1 MEDELFDKDN
11 RSKRFT
17 TTNFKK
23 RENKRELDHRNV
35 IIDRRLQQSLRDRYG
50 EDYVQKIEN
59 GEINEIGEKINGE
72 NHNDF
77 DWSEDEKSNGPKN
90 KKKLI
95 EKKSKADK
103 QKELE
108 EDFSKNG
115 PKNKGV
121 KKY

>member
-59 GEINEIGEKINGE
+59 GEINEIGDKING
-72 NHNDF
+72 
-77 DWSEDEKSNGPKN
+77 
-90 KKKLI
+90 
-95 EKKSKADK
+95 
-103 QKELE
+103 
-108 EDFSKNG
+108 
-115 PKNKGV
+115 
-121 KKY
+121 